1 MRWKAQSSR
10 QYLFSRRQQ
19 HSRLGKSHWQHKY
32 CPKTSTEPESR
43 SDQLHTTSA
52 TMACPPEI
60 TVHNFNCSF
69 DMNKKEG
76 DDTSGML
83 KMQGLPWL
91 VRQAASY
98 SAVSINLKQFK
109 GDDGIEHLDQEQ
121 VSTGGVKQ
129 LEPRLLNGEW
139 GERDVQFWGLVK
151 GQNK

>member
-1 MRWKAQSSR
+1 
-10 QYLFSRRQQ
+10 
-19 HSRLGKSHWQHKY
+19 
-32 CPKTSTEPESR
+32 
-43 SDQLHTTSA
+43 
-52 TMACPPEI
+52 MACPPEI
-60 TVHNFNCSF
+60 TVHNFNASF

-109 GDDGIEHLDQEQ
+109 DERGVEHLDQEQ

-151 GQNK
+151 GQNKSVADMGFFLVAFGLTARQVHQDFRNQRRIPQAGLAR